1 MTSVLLPIS
10 TAEIGLLIVLIL
22 LAPFSVAGLSLIN
35 TGLGRSRSA
44 AHCLL
49 TSLCI
54 FAVAVAVY
62 TICGFAWQGYIGAP
76 AHVIAVAGQPWNWLA
91 RSPFF
96 LRAIQFDGAPISLAA
111 GLQIFS
117 VGLAALI
124 PLGACLDRWRLS
136 AACASTALLAGWTY
150 PLFAHWVWGG
160 GWLAQ
165 LGTNSGM
172 GRGVID
178 AGGSGTIQAVGG
190 LTALAIAWI
199 LGPRRGKY
207 SLEGMPTAIPGHN
220 AVLILLGCFLAFFG
234 WLGLN
239 SAGAILFAGAAP
251 GRIVLI
257 SINTALAAGAAILAS
272 VLITGMRF
280 GRPDVS
286 ISANGW
292 VGGLVASSASCAF
305 VNPLAALVIGAIAGT
320 LVTYSVEWFELHLG
334 VDDPGGAISVHA
346 LGGLWGLLAVAIFA
360 HLPAPL
366 VDVGRGLF
374 RPAPT
379 RGAGQALAQIVAVAT
394 LIGFVLPLT
403 YGLNLALNRIW
414 PQRVVME
421 GERQGL
427 DLYELGAGAYPEFV
441 THSEEFGQFR

>member
-1 MTSVLLPIS
+1 MPIAP
-10 TAEIGLLIVLIL
+10 TEIALLIVLIL
-22 LAPFSVAGLSLIN
+22 LVPFAAAGLSLIN

-44 AHCLL
+44 AHSLL

-54 FAVAVAVY
+54 FAVAAGVY
-62 TICGFAWQGYIGAP
+62 VICGFAWQGYIGAP
-76 AHVIAVAGQPWNWLA
+76 AHVIAVADVQWNWLA
-91 RSPFF
+91 RGPFF
-96 LRAIQFDGAPISLAA
+96 LRGMEFDGSAISLAA
-111 GLQIFS
+111 CLQMFS
-117 VGLAALI
+117 VALAALI
-124 PLGACLDRWRLS
+124 PLGGCLDRWRLS
-136 AACASTALLAGWTY
+136 AACASTVLLAGWTY

-160 GWLAQ
+160 GWLAE
-165 LGTNSGM
+165 LGINAALGH
-172 GRGVID
+172 GVID

-190 LTALAIAWI
+190 LTALALAWI

-220 AVLILLGCFLAFFG
+220 AVLILFGCFLTLVG

-239 SAGAILFAGAAP
+239 SAGAILFTGAAP
-251 GRIVLI
+251 GRVALI
-257 SINTALAAGAAILAS
+257 SMNTTLAAGAAILAA
-272 VLITGMRF
+272 VFITGVRF

-292 VGGLVASSASCAF
+292 VGGLVAGSASCAF
-305 VNPLAALVIGAIAGT
+305 VSPIAALVIGAIAGA

-346 LGGLWGLLAVAIFA
+346 LGGIWGLLAVAIFA
-360 HLPAPL
+360 SFPASA
-366 VDVGRGLF
+366 VDIGAGIF
-374 RPAPT
+374 RAPST
-379 RGAGQALAQIVAVAT
+379 RDAGQALAQIVAIAT

-414 PQRVVME
+414 PQRVALE

-427 DLYELGAGAYPEFV
+427 DLYELGGGAYPDFV
-441 THSEEFGQFR
+441 THSEEFGQFH

>member
-1 MTSVLLPIS
+1 MPIS
-10 TAEIGLLIVLIL
+10 PPEIALLIVLIL
-22 LAPFSVAGLSLIN
+22 LVPLAAAGLSLIN

-44 AHCLL
+44 AHSLL

-54 FAVAVAVY
+54 FAVAAGVY
-62 TICGFAWQGYIGAP
+62 MICGFAWQGYIGAP
-76 AHVIAVAGQPWNWLA
+76 AHVVSVADQQWNWLA
-91 RSPFF
+91 RGPFF
-96 LRAIQFDGAPISLAA
+96 LRGLEFDSSPASLAA
-111 GLQIFS
+111 WLQMFS

-124 PLGACLDRWRLS
+124 PLGACLDRWKLS
-136 AACASTALLAGWTY
+136 AACASTVLLAGWTY

-160 GWLAQ
+160 GWLAE
-165 LGTNSGM
+165 LGINAALGH
-172 GRGVID
+172 GVVD
-178 AGGSGTIQAVGG
+178 AGGSGTIQVVGG
-190 LTALAIAWI
+190 LTALALAWI

-220 AVLILLGCFLAFFG
+220 AVLILFGCFVTLLG

-239 SAGAILFAGAAP
+239 SAGAMLFTGAAP
-251 GRIVLI
+251 GRIALI
-257 SINTALAAGAAILAS
+257 SMNTTLAAGAAILVA
-272 VLITGMRF
+272 VLITGVRF

-292 VGGLVASSASCAF
+292 VGGLAASSASCAF
-305 VNPLAALVIGAIAGT
+305 VTPFAALIIGAIAGAI
-320 LVTYSVEWFELHLG
+320 VTYSVEWFELHLG

-346 LGGLWGLLAVAIFA
+346 LGGIWGLLAVAIFA
-360 HLPAPL
+360 HFPATAINIGGGAL
-366 VDVGRGLF
+366 RS
-374 RPAPT
+374 APSPD
-379 RGAGQALAQIVAVAT
+379 AGQALAQIVAIAT
-394 LIGFVLPLT
+394 LIGFILPLT

-414 PQRVVME
+414 PQRVALE